1 MVEMMGRKLSKGR
14 HQLVAEEREQA
25 GAKEEAEILSFS
37 SQEKNGPIHFHGL
50 GRKVKEDD

>member
-1 MVEMMGRKLSKGR
+1 MMGRKLSKGR